1 MSSLINTPINTSP
14 NADQVRKLAQAQT
27 RASVLQKVGLASGLV
42 VLGLIIYFIVKAGF
56 LVPPAPQNVKSG
68 IAIANPDVATGQDAR
83 INGFDRNN
91 HPYEIRAKSGVQDKT
106 VSSLVHLDGMTADFI
121 RPAGENLNVT
131 SDKAQYDSKSKIM
144 DLKGNVVL
152 DQGQKF
158 KAMMEKATVNTVD
171 QTLQSQSPVVVEAQ
185 GGIIHADSLT
195 VTENGNRVL
204 FKGGVK
210 AHFGGKQ

>member
-1 MSSLINTPINTSP
+1 M
-14 NADQVRKLAQAQT
+14 
-27 RASVLQKVGLASGLV
+27 RARVLQKVGFASGLI
-42 VLGLIIYFIVKAGF
+42 VLGLVTYFIVKAGF
-56 LVPPAPQNVKSG
+56 LVPPAPQDVKSE
-68 IAIANPDVATGQDAR
+68 IAIANPEVATGQDAR

-121 RPAGENLNVT
+121 RPAGENLIVT
-131 SDKAQYDSKSKIM
+131 SDKAQFDNKSKVM
-144 DLKGNVVL
+144 DLAGNVVL
-152 DQGQKF
+152 NQGQKF
-158 KAMMEKATVNTVD
+158 KATMEKATVNTVE
-171 QTLQSQSPVVVEAQ
+171 QTLQSQSAVVVETR

-210 AHFGGKQ
+210 AHFEGK